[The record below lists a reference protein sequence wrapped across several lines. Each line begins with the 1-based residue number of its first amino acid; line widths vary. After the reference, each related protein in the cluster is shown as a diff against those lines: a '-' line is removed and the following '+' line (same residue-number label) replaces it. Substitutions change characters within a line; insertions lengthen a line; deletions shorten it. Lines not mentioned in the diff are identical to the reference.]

1 MFHFRQRN
9 RPWRGHAWPVR
20 ESSWFSPPLHL
31 LGELMDQHESL
42 YTPRPLLSPVALQK
56 CPQGLGVLGAEL
68 HYLTA
73 NFVGSLPIL
82 SCEIFQCGCV
92 FGGRSRQFHGA
103 YGRGGVT

>member
-9 RPWRGHAWPVR
+9 RPWRGRAWPVG

-31 LGELMDQHESL
+31 LGELVDQHESL
-42 YTPRPLLSPVALQK
+42 YPPSLLSPVALQK
-56 CPQGLGVLGAEL
+56 WPQGLGVLGAEL

-73 NFVGSLPIL
+73 HLVGSLPIL
-82 SCEIFQCGCV
+82 SREIFQCACV

-103 YGRGGVT
+103 DGRRGVT